1 MAMALT
7 AINIPS
13 FFESPQNALHDSFI
27 RRNLHDFK
35 FALERLKA
43 DPNAIVDDR
52 IGASI
57 FKLILR
63 EPNSSEYIELCIEHG
78 ADLYENNKV
87 DLRPPIFYVIDS
99 FSPENLE
106 IFFKHFDSTRS
117 NIKFGDKN
125 CLHLLIKEI
134 TNDNYSELSACIRIL
149 LENGVNVNTPDDH
162 SRTPFFMLLKI
173 QQKVKKCQEL
183 IEFIVKN
190 YAVDVHNY
198 KSDDMLTMFKNQ
210 NPHLKVPEKIE
221 ADLTFDFMK
230 NLLLKR
236 NDDKFIK
243 TFKSFKVKN
252 YEDEKFHEFCTAF
265 VYEAVKNGSHEVI
278 EALNSE
284 GINVNQRMDGV
295 VKSPAELACSYGYY
309 KVLQAM
315 IPTSENLLHQILHA
329 SYQKSSKDPKIDH
342 QKCFEIALPY
352 SDVNKPDDLGST
364 PLHYAAHHRN
374 SPAILKLLQ
383 NNAFLAPKNK
393 FNETPLDDMKAD
405 VLEEA
410 LDSRVELIQV
420 PKDKEQKEVNI
431 SIDFGILRPPGSSG
445 EVESLEIMS
454 KNSELRPLIAHVV
467 IATFIY
473 LKWKRLSL
481 IFYSNFIMF
490 TILMLGFIRYIIMS
504 HTMTDAEK
512 SESSSFTFFKA
523 LSLFGIFLLFLRELF
538 QLLLSFSSNINYFKS
553 SINIFEI
560 IFIIL
565 AFSSQI
571 LENTINFNEIR
582 VLRAFTILCAAF
594 EFLHLVGELP
604 FLSISCHMVIL
615 QKVAFTFLKSLLL
628 YSILLVAFAL
638 SFFVLF
644 GGDDEAHGDG
654 KGGIDSSTSDYNK
667 SPESSTTNP
676 QNTNDDFTNFAYPG
690 IAIIKTFVMLT
701 GEFDA
706 AAMSLHSKGAYYC
719 IMFLLFIFMVTIVLF
734 NLLSAL
740 AVDDTQKIKAE
751 GELIDLCARIKV
763 LRRYEKMIM
772 GKMKGFKCWKRLES
786 FVTVFPHSMPDGKIY
801 IQPNKGYLVT
811 SKELR
816 QSPSETFVEIDD
828 DDSDFGCIKSKLKMT
843 KDSKCCL
850 ICNRLDSKIGKKIR
864 NILDARKEKKMMDN
878 EKDAMT
884 QEIREMREEL
894 REIKNILKNKK

>member
-1 MAMALT
+1 MSSLLLDIRSRVFDVKT
-7 AINIPS
+7 C
-13 FFESPQNALHDSFI
+13 QNALHDAFN
-27 RRNLHDFK
+27 RKNLHDFK

-43 DPNAIVDDR
+43 NPNAIIDDR

-87 DLRPPIFYVIDS
+87 DLRPPIFYVIES

-106 IFFKHFDSTRS
+106 IFFKNFDSSRS
-117 NIKFGDKN
+117 NVKYGDKN
-125 CLHLLIKEI
+125 SLHLLIKEV
-134 TNDNYSELSACIRIL
+134 TNDNFSDLSACIKIL
-149 LENGVNVNTPDDH
+149 LENGVNLNTPDDH
-162 SRTPFFMLLKI
+162 SRTPFFMLLKV

-183 IEFIVKN
+183 IEFVVDN
-190 YAVDVHNY
+190 YAVDVYSY
-198 KSDDMLTMFKNQ
+198 KSDEMLTMFKAQ
-210 NPHLKVPEKIE
+210 NPSLKIPEKIE
-221 ADLTFDFMK
+221 ADLTFDFMR

-236 NDDKFIK
+236 NDEKFIK
-243 TFKSFKVKN
+243 SFKNFKSKN
-252 YEDEKFHEFCTAF
+252 FDDENFHEFCAEF
-265 VYEAVKNGSHEVI
+265 VYEAVRNGSDEVI
-278 EALNSE
+278 VALNSE
-284 GINVNQRMDGV
+284 GINVNQTLSTA
-295 VKSPAELACSYGYY
+295 VKSPAELACSYGYH

-315 IPTSENLLHQILHA
+315 IKSVPTSENLLHQILHA
-329 SYQKSSKDPKIDH
+329 SYQKSSKNSKINH

-352 SDVNKPDDLGST
+352 CDVNKPDDLGST

-374 SPAILKLLQ
+374 STAVLKLLEM
-383 NNAFLAPKNK
+383 NAFLAPKNK
-393 FNETPLDDMKAD
+393 FHETPLDDMKAD
-405 VLEEA
+405 VLEQA
-410 LDSRVELIQV
+410 LDSRVEVIQV
-420 PKDKEQKEVNI
+420 PKDMEQKELNI
-431 SIDFGILRPPGSSG
+431 SIDFNILKPPGSSG
-445 EVESLEIMS
+445 EAESLEIMS
-454 KNSELRPLIAHVV
+454 KNAELRPLIAHVV
-467 IATFIY
+467 IATFIF

-481 IFYSNFIMF
+481 IFYTNFIMF
-490 TILMLGFIRYIIMS
+490 TVLMLTFIRYIIMS
-504 HTMTDAEK
+504 HTMSDDEK
-512 SESSSFTFFKA
+512 FESLNFKIFKILSF
-523 LSLFGIFLLFLRELF
+523 FGIFMLFLRELF
-538 QLLLSFSSNINYFKS
+538 QLLLSMSSNVSYFKS
-553 SINIFEI
+553 PINIFEI

-565 AFSSQI
+565 AFLSQI
-571 LENTINFNEIR
+571 LENSIDFNEIR

-644 GGDDEAHGDG
+644 GGDNEEQNGVTE
-654 KGGIDSSTSDYNK
+654 KPV
-667 SPESSTTNP
+667 PESSETTK
-676 QNTNDDFTNFAYPG
+676 DDFTNFAYPG

-719 IMFLLFIFMVTIVLF
+719 IMFLLFIFVVTIVLF

-763 LRRYEKMIM
+763 LRKYEKMIM
-772 GKMKGFKCWKRLES
+772 GKMRGFGFWKRFEH
-786 FVTVFPHSMPDGKIY
+786 FVTVFPQAMPDGKIY

-811 SKELR
+811 SKQIK
-816 QSPSETFVEIDD
+816 QSPSETFVEIEDD
-828 DDSDFGCIKSKLKMT
+828 DGDFGCIKSKLKMT

-864 NILDARKEKKMMDN
+864 NILDARKEKELMEN
-878 EKDAMT
+878 ERNSMA
-884 QEIREMREEL
+884 QEIKDMRAEL
-894 REIKNILKNKK
+894 RDIKDILNKKCFVKN